1 MWLIRRSQPGVV
13 RASVTKVGNI
23 AGLAR
28 IAAAGFVL
36 LLAALPADAMAAAGS
51 EQGRATLSVS
61 AVVAPSCQIDRE
73 GTARHAI
80 ACSVG
85 TSFST
90 STVAHRDEKPLSD
103 AAAILGAPA
112 RGARGIEF
120 AAPIRPAA
128 FAQVQS
134 TDEAAPR
141 YLTITY

>member
-36 LLAALPADAMAAAGS
+36 LLAALPADAAAAGS

-73 GTARHAI
+73 DAARHAI